1 MRRRLW
7 GLVAGPLLISQCAPT
22 HCAPD
27 PAPAP
32 APPPV
37 EAEPPPAAPPAP
49 PAPAP
54 TEQPVV
60 PPPAATTAAWSFLS
74 ANAAGQYTR
83 WNPCADPIRYQ
94 IDVTV
99 APTADER
106 AAIAAA
112 VATASATSGHTFELL
127 GDGTAAQPLPGAEA
141 MIGLRD
147 FGPGML
153 GQGGG
158 RFTASLEMV
167 SGSAYIDTA
176 LRPDILRSTLLHEI
190 GHLLGLGHVDDPAQ
204 LMYPVVRT
212 PPMQDYQWGDREGM
226 RLVGAGQPCTL
237 SLLTRAEVPTREVL
251 LD

>member
-7 GLVAGPLLISQCAPT
+7 TLVAGPLMISQCAPT
-22 HCAPD
+22 QCAPE

-37 EAEPPPAAPPAP
+37 EAEPPPTAPPAP
-49 PAPAP
+49 TP
-54 TEQPVV
+54 TEQPVA
-60 PPPAATTAAWSFLS
+60 PPPAPIPAAWSFLS
-74 ANAAGQYTR
+74 SNAAGQYTR

-94 IDVTV
+94 VDVTV
-99 APTADER
+99 VPTADER

-112 VATASATSGHTFELL
+112 VATASATSGHTFELV
-127 GDGTAAQPLPGAEA
+127 GDGTAQLLPGSEA
-141 MIGLRD
+141 VIGLRD
-147 FGPGML
+147 FGPGTL

-158 RFTASLEMV
+158 RFASSLEMV

-176 LRPDILRSTLLHEI
+176 LAPAILRSTLLHEI
-190 GHLLGLGHVDDPAQ
+190 GHLLGLGHVDDAAQ
-204 LMYPVVRT
+204 LMYPVIRT

-226 RLVGAGQPCTL
+226 RLVGTTQPCTM
-237 SLLTRAEVPTREVL
+237 SLLNRADAPTREVL